1 MEFVHTIKNLQRL
14 DEEAEFDGGFPIGV
28 VKAFR
33 RRMQAIRSAANEND
47 LRDLK
52 FNHFEKLKRNRKG
65 QYSIRLNDQF
75 RLIFEI
81 EETKGGN
88 RLAIREIADYH

>member
-1 MEFVHTIKNLQRL
+1 MEYIHTNKDLKRL
-14 DEEAEFDGGFPIGV
+14 DEQAEFDGGFPIGV

-52 FNHFEKLKRNRKG
+52 SNHFEKLKGNRQG
-65 QYSIRLNDQF
+65 QYSIRLNNQF
-75 RLIFEI
+75 RLVFEI

-88 RLAIREIADYH
+88 RLAIREIEDYH